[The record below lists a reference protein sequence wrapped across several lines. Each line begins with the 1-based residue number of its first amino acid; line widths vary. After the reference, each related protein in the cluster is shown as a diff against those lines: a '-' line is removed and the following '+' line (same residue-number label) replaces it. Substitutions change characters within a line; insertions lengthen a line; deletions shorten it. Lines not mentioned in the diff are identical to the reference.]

1 MVAVVFNHRS
11 WSFVRVFSPLSY
23 LGRFCKRLSRQ
34 RQGQDTKDQAPNRQF
49 QSVLTALR
57 FVVW

>member
-1 MVAVVFNHRS
+1 MVDVVFNHRS
-11 WSFVRVFSPLSY
+11 WSFVRVFSSLSY
-23 LGRFCKRLSRQ
+23 LHRFCKRLSRQ
-34 RQGQDTKDQAPNRQF
+34 QQGQDTKDQAPNRQF